1 MTCPTGP
8 CLPPRRGG
16 PGPFWRKGDRA
27 LPAHPEFVAQF
38 DTALRGGVLPFGL
51 TARNAEEVERRF
63 AVYRN
68 NVTVGLTEALATR
81 FPVIQRLVGE
91 AFFAAMARLY
101 VETDRPKTPVLHEW
115 GEGFA
120 GFLEGFPPLAAY
132 PYLGDVARIEYARG
146 RAFHAADALPV
157 DPVRLAS
164 ADPDRVRLTLHPSV
178 TLLALG
184 HPAVSIWA
192 SNQPG
197 QETLPLATGPETAL
211 ILRDVAF
218 AVPVYVVGPGDDVL
232 LRSLQSGERLSIAAA
247 AAQRA
252 EVDHDPQAILVLLMR
267 AGAIV
272 DARE

>member
-1 MTCPTGP
+1 M
-8 CLPPRRGG
+8 
-16 PGPFWRKGDRA
+16 
-27 LPAHPEFVAQF
+27 PAHPEFVAQF
-38 DTALRGGVLPFGL
+38 DAALRGGVLPLGL
-51 TARNAEEVERRF
+51 TARHAEEVERRF

-68 NVTVGLTEALATR
+68 NVAVGLMEALATR

-101 VETDRPKTPVLHEW
+101 AETDRPKTPILHEW

-120 GFLEGFPPLAAY
+120 GFLQGFPPLAAY

-157 DPVRLAS
+157 DPTRLAS

-178 TLLALG
+178 TLLALS

-192 SNQPG
+192 RNQPG
-197 QETLPLATGPETAL
+197 RESQPLATGPETAL
-211 ILRDVAF
+211 ILRDASF
-218 AVPVYVVGPGDDVL
+218 AVPVHAVGPGDAAL
-232 LRSLQSGERLSIAAA
+232 LRALQAGEPLSIAAA
-247 AAQRA
+247 AAQRT
-252 EVDHDPQAILVLLMR
+252 EVGHDPQAMLVMLMR

-272 DARE
+272 DVRE